1 MDRLTACEK
10 IIMNPKISICIPTYN
25 RKDYLREALDSI
37 FSQTYKD
44 YEIVIVDDGSTDGTA
59 EKIKSCGYNVRYLW
73 QENAGD
79 AAARNKLIELAAGH
93 YITFLDSDDLMM
105 PYALERMTKAAEA
118 EDEPVVVYG
127 AYIRI
132 NGQGNVVGR
141 DKRKLRTG
149 YITRYLF
156 EDILVHPGGSMWPTN
171 VLRSEGGFDT
181 SLPVCSDYDLWLR
194 LSTKYRFIA
203 LDEPTFKRRRHSS
216 NLSAASASNKM
227 YELKVLRR
235 FYYEKGGSSFV
246 PQKVAMR
253 RFSEEEYRVAKAFLK
268 DGDFGSAAGHFRL
281 CFQQHLNFKA
291 LLLWAFSALQQ
302 KLPGVDR

>member
-1 MDRLTACEK
+1 
-10 IIMNPKISICIPTYN
+10 MNPKISICIPTYN

-59 EKIKSCGYNVRYLW
+59 EKIKSCGYNVRYMW

-105 PYALERMTKAAEA
+105 PDALERMAKAAEA
-118 EDEPVVVYG
+118 EDKDEPVVVYG

-156 EDILVHPGGSMWPTN
+156 EDILVHPGGSMWPTKL
-171 VLRSEGGFDT
+171 LRNEGGFDT

-194 LSTKYRFIA
+194 LSTKCRFIA
-203 LDEPTFKRRRHSS
+203 LDQPTFKRRRHSS
-216 NLSAASASNKM
+216 NLSAISAANKM
-227 YELKVLRR
+227 CELEVLRR

-246 PQKVAMR
+246 PQRVAMR
-253 RFSEEEYRVAKAFLK
+253 RFSEEEHRVAKAFLK
-268 DGDFGSAAGHFRL
+268 DSNFRLAAGHFRL
-281 CFQQHLNFKA
+281 SFQQHPNFKA
-291 LLLWAFSALQQ
+291 LLLWAFSVLRQ
-302 KLPGVDR
+302 KPPIVNR